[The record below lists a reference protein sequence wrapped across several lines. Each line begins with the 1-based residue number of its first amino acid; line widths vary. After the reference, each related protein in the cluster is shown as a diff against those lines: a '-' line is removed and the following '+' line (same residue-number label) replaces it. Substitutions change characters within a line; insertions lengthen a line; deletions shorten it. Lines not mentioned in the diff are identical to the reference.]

1 MPVFQ
6 ITAPDGRKFRINAP
20 DGASKE
26 QALAYAQQQFAAQP
40 AKPTYRDP
48 EGDYSPTEGQ
58 SFASNALAGAGKSAI
73 DTYEGLKQM
82 LGFGDQT
89 AIDER
94 ARLDKDLMQTG
105 GGLVGNIG
113 GQIAQMAVPGAVLGK
128 LGMGVKAATTL
139 GKVAQAAAG
148 AGAFAATQPVLTGD
162 SRLGNAA
169 TGAAWG
175 AGGQLAS
182 SGLSRLAKGGKD
194 AIEPALRDL
203 AMKAES
209 YGIPVTM
216 GQLTD
221 SRFVRTLKS
230 VVDKLPFSG
239 SQKLQ
244 GQQQKAFNRA
254 VAQTFG
260 ESADNITTDVAA
272 AAKRRIGGAF
282 DALSTRNKLKVDG
295 QLLDDLVSLSD
306 EASKTGTAD
315 NARAVTSLVDDF
327 LGKTENGQV
336 SGKAYRELDSRIGRL
351 IKGTQDGDKRHYLG
365 RLRDS
370 IRDAMDRSISPTD
383 SKAWQAA
390 RKQYRNLKTVED
402 LIEKSATGDLSPSL
416 LLGLVRR
423 ADKNMAYTGGG
434 ELGDLAR
441 IGQRFLKD
449 PIPNSGTAERLL
461 AAGAVGGGGYALGI
475 DPATLATMAL
485 AGRGIG
491 GVLNSNAGRRYML
504 QGAPALERL
513 GAPLPYLLPATAN
526 AQQ

>member
-40 AKPTYRDP
+40 AKAAYRDP

-58 SFASNALAGAGKSAI
+58 SFAANALAGAGKSAI

-148 AGAFAATQPVLTGD
+148 AGAFAASQPVLTGD

-260 ESADNITTDVAA
+260 ESTDNVSMEVAG
-272 AAKRRIGGAF
+272 AAKERLGKAF
-282 DALSTRNKLKVDG
+282 SALSARNKMKVDG

-306 EASKTGTAD
+306 EVTKTGTTD

-327 LGKTENGQV
+327 LSKSDGGVV
-336 SGKAYRELDSRIGRL
+336 SGKAYREMDSRIGKLMRS
-351 IKGTQDGDKRHYLG
+351 TQDGDKRHYLG
-365 RLRDS
+365 RLRDA
-370 IRDAMDRSISPTD
+370 IRDGMDRHITPQD
-383 SKAWQAA
+383 SKAWQTI
-390 RKQYRNLKTVED
+390 RKQYRNLFTVKD
-402 LIEKSATGDLSPSL
+402 LIEKSPTGDLSPQL

-423 ADKNMAYTGGG
+423 ADKNMAFTGGG